1 MENPEASPNP
11 APEEP
16 VLVAS
21 ASPSASETPP
31 AETFQIPPESADSRP
46 IAPDSSA
53 PGSAASS
60 PKTKKSK
67 KTLRREK
74 KLEKARVSGG
84 KKSKKPLIISL
95 VVLFLLALSGGLFYY
110 FKFLKPAP
118 APEKSVAELLV
129 EVESWEK
136 LDAPSVIWVFR
147 SDGNGELTTNKENYY
162 KTSWS
167 LSPDSSLKITTSWL
181 YSLEDSFSFTLDRTA
196 PSFTVVND
204 KDGTVSTF
212 VPLGTSASNGASND
226 APETSAPSEETP
238 AE

>member
-11 APEEP
+11 ALEEP

-21 ASPSASETPP
+21 ASSSSASETPP

-46 IAPDSSA
+46 TAPDSSV
-53 PGSAASS
+53 PGSADSS

-74 KLEKARVSGG
+74 KLEKARARASGG

-136 LDAPSVIWVFR
+136 LDASSVIWVFR

-167 LSPDSSLKITTSWL
+167 LSSDSSLKITTSWL
-181 YSLEDSFSFTLDRTA
+181 YSLDDSFSFTLDRTA

-212 VPLGTSASNGASND
+212 VPLGTSASNDAS
-226 APETSAPSEETP
+226 ETSAPSEETP